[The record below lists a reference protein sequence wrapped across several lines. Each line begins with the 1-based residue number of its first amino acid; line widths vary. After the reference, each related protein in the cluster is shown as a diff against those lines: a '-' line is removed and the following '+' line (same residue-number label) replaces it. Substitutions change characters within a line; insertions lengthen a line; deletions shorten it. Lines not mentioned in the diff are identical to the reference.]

1 MRLKVGAA
9 TSIGKVRQ
17 INEDAFLAKAEL
29 GVFVVC
35 DGMGGAAAGEVASQL
50 AVETIGARLDP
61 PPPAH
66 VRPPGIGGQ
75 AGPRPAGSENG
86 DSTFRERTLQLGDAI
101 REANRAIISR
111 SRGNVSQAGM
121 GTTVV
126 GAWAD
131 AGVVSLAHVG
141 DSRAY
146 LANAAGFEAVT
157 SDHSL
162 VEAQVQAGLI
172 NREQSLQSEHQNI
185 LLRALGRDENVE
197 IELSEITVAPG
208 DRLLLCTDGLTR
220 MVGDAALAAAL
231 DRFRGEPQQACDFL
245 IEAANH
251 NGGADNI
258 TVVIVEFLGSRLS
271 SVFGRFTSA
280 FGPAAADKR

>member
-17 INEDAFLAKAEL
+17 INEDAFLAKAEE

-50 AVETIGARLDP
+50 AVETIGARL
-61 PPPAH
+61 
-66 VRPPGIGGQ
+66 
-75 AGPRPAGSENG
+75 AGARSAEAG
-86 DSTFRERTLQLGDAI
+86 DSKFQERTLQLGDAV

-111 SRGNVSQAGM
+111 AKNNVSQAGM

-131 AGVVSLAHVG
+131 SGVVSLAHVG

-146 LANAAGFEAVT
+146 LANAAGFEGVT

-172 NREQSLQSEHQNI
+172 DREESLQSEHQNV

-197 IELSEITVAPG
+197 IDLAEITVAPG

-220 MVGDAALAAAL
+220 MVSDADLAAAL

-245 IEAANH
+245 IEAANN
-251 NGGADNI
+251 NGGPDNI
-258 TVVIVEFLGSRLS
+258 TVVIVEFLASRLS
-271 SVFGRFTSA
+271 NVFGRFT
-280 FGPAAADKR
+280 R

>member
-17 INEDAFLAKAEL
+17 INEDAFLAKAED

-50 AVETIGARLDP
+50 AVETIGARLNP
-61 PPPAH
+61 PSHSVLRGAS
-66 VRPPGIGGQ
+66 G
-75 AGPRPAGSENG
+75 ANG
-86 DSTFRERTLQLGDAI
+86 DVQFQDRTLQLGEAI
-101 REANRAIISR
+101 REANRAIISKAH
-111 SRGNVSQAGM
+111 GNTSQAGM

-126 GAWAD
+126 GAWVD

-146 LANAAGFEAVT
+146 LANAAGFEGVT

-172 NREQSLQSEHQNI
+172 DREQSLHSEHQNI
-185 LLRALGRDENVE
+185 LLRALGRDQNVE
-197 IELSEITVAPG
+197 IDLAELTVAPG

-220 MVGDAALAAAL
+220 MVSDADLAAAL

-271 SVFGRFTSA
+271 SVFGVFT
-280 FGPAAADKR
+280 R

>member
-1 MRLKVGAA
+1 MRLRVGAA

-17 INEDAFLAKAEL
+17 INEDAFLAKAEQGL
-29 GVFVVC
+29 FVVC

-50 AVETIGARLDP
+50 AIDTIGARLNGSAGGTAADGGSLGAEASAKA
-61 PPPAH
+61 AH
-66 VRPPGIGGQ
+66 FN
-75 AGPRPAGSENG
+75 A
-86 DSTFRERTLQLGDAI
+86 RTIQLGDAI
-101 REANRAIISR
+101 QEANRAILVR
-111 SRGNVSQAGM
+111 AQADASQAGM

-126 GAWAD
+126 GAWAE

-146 LANAAGFEAVT
+146 LANASGFEGVT

-172 NREQSLQSEHQNI
+172 NREESLQSEHQNI
-185 LLRALGRDENVE
+185 LLRALGREENVE
-197 IELSEITVAPG
+197 VELAEITVAPG

-220 MVGDAALAAAL
+220 MVGDAELAAAL

-245 IEAANH
+245 IDAANT
-251 NGGADNI
+251 NGGPDNI

-271 SVFGRFTSA
+271 SVFGRLI
-280 FGPAAADKR
+280 R

>member
-17 INEDAFLAKAEL
+17 INEDAFLAKAEQ

-50 AVETIGARLDP
+50 AVETIGARLNNGGLRS
-61 PPPAH
+61 PAPDAESH
-66 VRPPGIGGQ
+66 FN
-75 AGPRPAGSENG
+75 A
-86 DSTFRERTLQLGDAI
+86 RTLQLGEAI

-111 SRGNVSQAGM
+111 AQGNAAQAGM

-146 LANAAGFEAVT
+146 LANAAGFEGVT

-172 NREQSLQSEHQNI
+172 DREQSLQSEHQNV

-197 IELSEITVAPG
+197 VDLAEITVSPG

-220 MVGDAALAAAL
+220 MVSDADLAAAL

-245 IEAANH
+245 IEAANT
-251 NGGADNI
+251 NGGPDNI

-271 SVFGRFTSA
+271 RVFGRFT
-280 FGPAAADKR
+280 R

>member
-9 TSIGKVRQ
+9 TSIGRVRQ
-17 INEDAFLAKAEL
+17 VNEDAYLAKSEEGL
-29 GVFVVC
+29 FVVC

-50 AVETIGARLDP
+50 AVDTINSRLNAGGTP
-61 PPPAH
+61 PE
-66 VRPPGIGGQ
+66 GGTSQ
-75 AGPRPAGSENG
+75 FHPQ
-86 DSTFRERTLQLGDAI
+86 TVQLGDAI
-101 REANRAIISR
+101 REANLAIISR
-111 SRGNVSQAGM
+111 AKSDASQTGM

-126 GAWAD
+126 GAWAHD
-131 AGVVSLAHVG
+131 GVVSIAHVG

-146 LANAAGFEAVT
+146 LAYAAGFEGVT

-172 NREQSLQSEHQNI
+172 NRAQSLQSEHQNV

-197 IELSEITVAPG
+197 IDLAEITVAPG

-220 MVGDAALAAAL
+220 MVSDAALAGAL
-231 DRFRGEPQQACDFL
+231 DRFRGEPQQACEYL
-245 IEAANH
+245 IDAANT
-251 NGGADNI
+251 NGGPDNI

-271 SVFGRFTSA
+271 SVLGRFT
-280 FGPAAADKR
+280 R

>member
-9 TSIGKVRQ
+9 TNIGRVRQ
-17 INEDAFLAKAEL
+17 INEDAFLAKVEEGL
-29 GVFVVC
+29 FVVC

-50 AVETIGARLDP
+50 AVETIGARLINL
-61 PPPAH
+61 PAPSG
-66 VRPPGIGGQ
+66 V
-75 AGPRPAGSENG
+75 RPAGSVNG
-86 DSTFRERTLQLGDAI
+86 ESPFHARTVQLGEAI

-111 SRGNVSQAGM
+111 AQGDPSQAGM

-146 LANAAGFEAVT
+146 LANAGGFESVT

-185 LLRALGRDENVE
+185 LLRALGRDADVD
-197 IELSEITVAPG
+197 IELTEITVAPG

-220 MVGDAALAAAL
+220 MVNDGDLASAL

-245 IEAANH
+245 IDAANEA
-251 NGGADNI
+251 GGSDNI
-258 TVVIVEFLGSRLS
+258 TVVIVEFAGSRLS
-271 SVFGRFTSA
+271 NVFGRF
-280 FGPAAADKR
+280 KR